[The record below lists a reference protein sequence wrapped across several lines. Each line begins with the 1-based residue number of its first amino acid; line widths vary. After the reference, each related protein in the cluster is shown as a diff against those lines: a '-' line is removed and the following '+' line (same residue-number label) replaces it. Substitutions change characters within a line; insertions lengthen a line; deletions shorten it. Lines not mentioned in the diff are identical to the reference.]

1 MLACAAANV
10 VGIKRTGMTTI
21 LGMLNILPPV
31 QIENWKKYNEIYSNA
46 LDTTKDKSLEMA
58 GKIYYF

>member
-1 MLACAAANV
+1 MMACVAANI

-31 QIENWKKYNEIYSNA
+31 Q
-46 LDTTKDKSLEMA
+46 
-58 GKIYYF
+58 

>member
-1 MLACAAANV
+1 MMACVAANV
-10 VGIKRTGMTTI
+10 GGIKRTGMAVM

-31 QIENWKKYNEIYSNA
+31 QIESWNKYQKLYSNA
-46 LDTTKDKSLEMA
+46 LSVVKDECLEMA